1 MDFLTS
7 AEEFIRIVAEMLGIS
22 PIWAAALVGGVVFS
36 VVAGI
41 IGRIAF
47 RLGMWS
53 KQAGAANRPQTA
65 TTARTPRQVVQESS
79 AARMK
84 LLGCQLFVLIV
95 IVVMVLIYLGLLD
108 DVLLYIQQIIGPT
121 G

>member
-7 AEEFIRIVAEMLGIS
+7 AEEFIRIIAETLGIS

-36 VVAGI
+36 AVAGI
-41 IGRIAF
+41 IGRTAF

-53 KQAGAANRPQTA
+53 KQAGAADRPQTA
-65 TTARTPRQVVQESS
+65 ITSKTPHQVVQKSS
-79 AARMK
+79 AARVK
-84 LLGCQLFVLIV
+84 LLGCQLIMLIV
-95 IVVMVLIYLGLLD
+95 VIVAVLGWLGILD
-108 DVLLYIQQIIGPT
+108 DVLLHIQQILGPT

>member
-36 VVAGI
+36 AVAGI
-41 IGRIAF
+41 IGRIVF

-53 KQAGAANRPQTA
+53 KQAAAANRPQTA
-65 TTARTPRQVVQESS
+65 TTAKTPRQVVQESS
-79 AARMK
+79 TARVK
-84 LLGCQLFVLIV
+84 LLGCQLVILIV
-95 IVVMVLIYLGLLD
+95 LVVVVLGWLGLFD

>member
-36 VVAGI
+36 AVAGI
-41 IGRIAF
+41 IGRIVF

-53 KQAGAANRPQTA
+53 KQAGAADRPQTA
-65 TTARTPRQVVQESS
+65 TTSKTPRQVVQESS
-79 AARMK
+79 TARVK
-84 LLGCQLFVLIV
+84 LLGCQLVILIV
-95 IVVMVLIYLGLLD
+95 LVVVVLGWLGILD
-108 DVLLYIQQIIGPT
+108 DVLLHIQQIIGPT